1 MVEQGLQHAY
11 KRKLSRLH
19 CLFNAQPYKLYT
31 ELHNWKQTAAY
42 ILVLNRQSAVRTF
55 SIVKNNCSART
66 CYHSSA
72 EARHKD
78 FYKVQSWWVAEH
90 RSLPLLRTV
99 VAQESLGQSTCTAL
113 QLAIRYLANNLA
125 FCVQPMQ
132 RSFVGKLFAVP
143 KDDFQRRPRH
153 FFTSCSVC
161 IAFSKSLFFF
171 IATVNSFGRWMLA
184 VLGPTPPRRLV
195 VRMRAR
201 VPAGQL
207 EEDMSPLVIAEFER
221 DIMSLASGWS
231 KL

>member
-1 MVEQGLQHAY
+1 MAIGRTGTTACVQAQIVQVA
-11 KRKLSRLH
+11 LSVQCTAIQAIYRT
-19 CLFNAQPYKLYT
+19 AQLRANSCVY
-31 ELHNWKQTAAY
+31 
-42 ILVLNRQSAVRTF
+42 LVLNRQSAARTF

-99 VAQESLGQSTCTAL
+99 VAQESLGQSTRTAL

-125 FCVQPMQ
+125 FCVQPVQ

-153 FFTSCSVC
+153 FFTSYSVC

-171 IATVNSFGRWMLA
+171 IATVSSF
-184 VLGPTPPRRLV
+184 
-195 VRMRAR
+195 
-201 VPAGQL
+201 AG
-207 EEDMSPLVIAEFER
+207 
-221 DIMSLASGWS
+221 GC
-231 KL
+231 